1 MVYSTNLYFKI
12 LFYYNTYNNHIYK
25 IYTQSK
31 QRKVTKGQ
39 SEAYF
44 RLELNYFRLELN
56 TADRIVGENKV

>member
-12 LFYYNTYNNHIYK
+12 LFYYNTHNNHIYK

-39 SEAYF
+39 SDDITHLTIFILKYYF
-44 RLELNYFRLELN
+44 EH
-56 TADRIVGENKV
+56 NKNKII